1 MKLSEIYKLAI
12 NMGIEADPRGKE
24 EVFRHLERV
33 KKDYEELSEKKKAR
47 FDKEILENPYSDSRI
62 LYGKEDQI
70 VKGIFV
76 GIDMEVPEI
85 ILADRLVEK
94 GERIDLI
101 FAHHP
106 EGKSLPGL
114 EGVMHLQEDILFSQG
129 IPINVAENLMGSRI
143 AEVSRSVHP
152 ANHNRAVDA
161 AKLLGFAFMNIHTPA
176 DNIVTKFLTDLFLE
190 KKPNTVGEVVD
201 ILLEIPEYKDAQA
214 HNFGP
219 KIVNGSEKSRCG
231 KIWVDMTGGTSGS
244 KNAYEKLS
252 IAGIGTI
259 VGMHMKED
267 HLEEAKKFG
276 INVVIAGHMPSDS
289 VGMNFILDEIE
300 KNGVN
305 IIPTSGLF
313 RVRR

>member
-24 EVFRHLERV
+24 EVFRQLERV
-33 KKDYEELSEKKKAR
+33 KKNYEELSEKKKAR
-47 FDKEILENPYSDSRI
+47 FDKELLESPYSDSRI
-62 LYGKEDQI
+62 LCGKEDQI

-85 ILADRLVEK
+85 ILADRLIEK

-129 IPINVAENLMGSRI
+129 ISINVAENLMGSRI
-143 AEVSRSVHP
+143 SEVSRSVHP

-190 KKPNTVGEVVD
+190 KKPETVGEIVD

-244 KNAYEKLS
+244 KDAYEKLS
-252 IAGIGTI
+252 TAGIGTI

-267 HLEEAKKFG
+267 HLQEAKKFG

-300 KNGVN
+300 KNGVK

>member
-12 NMGIEADPRGKE
+12 DMGIEADPRGKA
-24 EVFRHLERV
+24 EVFRQLERV
-33 KKDYEELSEKKKAR
+33 KKNYEELSEKKKSR
-47 FDKEILENPYSDSRI
+47 FDKELLENPYSDSRM
-62 LYGKEDQI
+62 LCGKEDQI

-85 ILADRLVEK
+85 LLADRLVEK

-143 AEVSRSVHP
+143 SEVSRSVHP

-190 KKPNTVGEVVD
+190 KKPETVGEVVD

-244 KNAYEKLS
+244 KDAYEKLS

-267 HLEEAKKFG
+267 HLKEAKKFG

-289 VGMNFILDEIE
+289 IGMNFILDEIE
-300 KNGVN
+300 KNGIN
-305 IIPTSGLF
+305 IIPASGLF
-313 RVRR
+313 RVKR

>member
-1 MKLSEIYKLAI
+1 MKLSEVYKLAI

-33 KKDYEELSEKKKAR
+33 KKNYEELSEKKKAR
-47 FDKEILENPYSDSRI
+47 FDKELLENPYSDSRI
-62 LYGKEDQI
+62 LCGKEDQI

-143 AEVSRSVHP
+143 SEVSRSVHP

-190 KKPNTVGEVVD
+190 KKPETVGEVVD

-219 KIVNGSEKSRCG
+219 KIVNGAEKSRCG

-244 KNAYEKLS
+244 KDAYEKLS

-267 HLEEAKKFG
+267 HLQEAKKFG

>member
-1 MKLSEIYKLAI
+1 
-12 NMGIEADPRGKE
+12 MGIEADPRGKE

-219 KIVNGSEKSRCG
+219 KIVNGLEKSRCG